1 VRASFDHNQASP
13 FDEFGRALSRCPNWN
28 NTVIVVYFST
38 KTEKW
43 RGMLVCTEQQ
53 YHASLMRDFPGLVP
67 HSRLANG
74 FSLPKPVTKNLNK

>member
-1 VRASFDHNQASP
+1 MM
-13 FDEFGRALSRCPNWN
+13 
-28 NTVIVVYFST
+28 IYFST

-67 HSRLANG
+67 HSRLGKWLFLAEAGNEEFEQVAERIISAVLRCDPRIG
-74 FSLPKPVTKNLNK
+74 VYPTSKKKTQH